1 MRAWGDRSI
10 ISSRKQKRQASGTVY
25 ADNVYK
31 LKWRSDLERYSDK
44 YRPSA
49 TSQPTL
55 KRKEL
60 HAPFFPNEVF
70 EDYFNPK
77 RKKKVAPVQPNT
89 TGKIKMN
96 IDELAEEGEDEVIFC
111 ACNVRRPLT

>member
-1 MRAWGDRSI
+1 MH
-10 ISSRKQKRQASGTVY
+10 
-25 ADNVYK
+25 K
-31 LKWRSDLERYSDK
+31 LKRGLDLERYSDK

-60 HAPFFPNEVF
+60 HAPFFPAEVF

-77 RKKKVAPVQPNT
+77 RRKKAAPLQPNT

-96 IDELAEEGEDEVIFC
+96 IDELAEEGEDEVNSY
-111 ACNVRRPLT
+111 ACNICYPLT